1 MLIVRIILF
10 LSGVVLMWF
19 LIADET
25 PNQVDHWWEP
35 FLLIVSVI
43 LILSAFLLRIFTAMY
58 WGILDSL
65 GSFFSDEEDFFGNG
79 N

>member
-1 MLIVRIILF
+1 MLIVRILLF
-10 LSGVVLMWF
+10 LSGAALMSF
-19 LIADET
+19 LILDET
-25 PNQVDHWWEP
+25 PNQIDHWWEP
-35 FLLIVSVI
+35 FLIFVAVVLIMGC
-43 LILSAFLLRIFTAMY
+43 FLLRIFTAMY